1 MSYYEEVQSEIKREL
16 DLRERERN
24 VKRKEKELEERERAS
39 SKEKDY
45 NNMSD
50 EDYYKTVYKK

>member
-1 MSYYEEVQSEIKREL
+1 MNYYEKVQSEIKREL

-24 VKRKEKELEERERAS
+24 VSKKEKELEERERS
-39 SKEKDY
+39 TSKEKDY

-50 EDYYKTVYKK
+50 EDYYKTFYKK